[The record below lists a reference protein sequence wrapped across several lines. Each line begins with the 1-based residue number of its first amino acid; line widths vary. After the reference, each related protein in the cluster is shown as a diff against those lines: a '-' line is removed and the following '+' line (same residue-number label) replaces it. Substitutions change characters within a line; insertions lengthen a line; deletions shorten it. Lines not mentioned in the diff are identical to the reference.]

1 MPREG
6 EERGSGAIACSPGVS
21 CYRAAAMRGGL
32 SSTNRTTTGFGH
44 PVLNFLCYG
53 LLICSFLYPLKVVL
67 PERIGTA
74 AAAAAESR
82 RIADFDGLAS
92 TLLVASPFSDLLAAM
107 DARVPGAADRALVRH
122 LLAAW
127 WAGALFTIAGAVP
140 LLLIRSVR
148 EQVGRSLPRGGARF
162 AEAGGAALFLVVT
175 LLAFR
180 AGHFWFTPGAKRM
193 ALLDGVGLG
202 LPIVLSAW
210 AVVRLFSLA
219 GVALLASDAAA
230 ERRSRRP
237 LDFSR
242 SPRAAARWDF
252 VCSACG
258 ASIDAAPFW
267 SGIEIRCPACG
278 QPTTLRF
285 SGSGRRYEITYDE
298 FRQLLTDKG
307 VRDAVS
313 PVLVMRLRC
322 SVVDDGKTLVLKGPD
337 GEALGLRQAHLALQ
351 SDEAMQ
357 KWIHGLAEKR
367 WR

>member
-1 MPREG
+1 
-6 EERGSGAIACSPGVS
+6 
-21 CYRAAAMRGGL
+21 MRGGL

-44 PVLNFLCYG
+44 PILNFLCYG
-53 LLICSFLYPLKVVL
+53 LLILSFLYPLKVVL
-67 PERIGTA
+67 PDLTGNTA
-74 AAAAAESR
+74 AAAAENG
-82 RIADFDGLAS
+82 RIADFDRLAS
-92 TLLVASPFSDLLAAM
+92 TLLVVSPFSDLLAEM

-122 LLAAW
+122 LLAVW
-127 WAGALFTIAGAVP
+127 WVLALLTIAVAVP
-140 LLLIRSVR
+140 LLMIGSVR
-148 EQVGRSLPRGGARF
+148 EQVGRSLPKGGARVV
-162 AEAGGAALFLVVT
+162 EAAVAVGLLLTTF
-175 LLAFR
+175 LAFR

-210 AVVRLFSLA
+210 TVVRLGSLA
-219 GVALLASDAAA
+219 AVALLASDAAVD
-230 ERRSRRP
+230 RRNRSP

-242 SPRAAARWDF
+242 SPRAAARGDF
-252 VCSACG
+252 VCSVCG

-267 SGIEIRCPACG
+267 SGIEILCPACG

-285 SGSGRRYEITYDE
+285 SGSGRRYELTYDE
-298 FRQLLTDKG
+298 FLQLLADKA

-322 SVVDDGKTLVLKGPD
+322 SVEDDGRTLVLKGPD
-337 GEALGLRQAHLALQ
+337 GESLGLRQAHLALQ

-367 WR
+367 WH

>member
-1 MPREG
+1 MPV
-6 EERGSGAIACSPGVS
+6 IACSPWVS
-21 CYRAAAMRGGL
+21 CYRAPAMRGGI

-53 LLICSFLYPLKVVL
+53 LLIVSILYPLKVAL
-67 PERIGTA
+67 PEMIGNA

-82 RIADFDGLAS
+82 RIADLDGLAS
-92 TLLVASPFSDLLAAM
+92 ALLVISPFSDLLAAM

-122 LLAAW
+122 LLASW
-127 WAGALFTIAGAVP
+127 WAGAVLTVAGAVP
-140 LLLIRSVR
+140 LLLIGSIRD
-148 EQVGRSLPRGGARF
+148 QVGRSLPRGGARF
-162 AEAGGAALFLVVT
+162 AEAGVAGLFLVT
-175 LLAFR
+175 TFLAFR

-210 AVVRLFSLA
+210 AVIRLSSLA
-219 GVALLASDAAA
+219 GVSFLASEAAA
-230 ERRSRRP
+230 DRKPRRA

-242 SPRAAARWDF
+242 SPRAAARGDF

-267 SGIEIRCPACG
+267 SGIEIRCPACS

-285 SGSGRRYEITYDE
+285 SGRGRRYEITYDE
-298 FRQLLTDKG
+298 FRSLLSHKD

-322 SVVDDGKTLVLKGPD
+322 SVEDNGSTLLLRGPD
-337 GEALGLRQAHLALQ
+337 GEPLSLQDAHVALQ